1 MEAKYH
7 RLRTQRSPQSGVTLI
22 ETVIA
27 LAILLIVATGIMSVA
42 LVGIMTTENQ
52 GHLAARSAEYA
63 QDKME
68 QLISLSYAD
77 TLTDT
82 TAFPATCC
90 GGTGL
95 TIGGSSDPNNPVLAP
110 GTGGCPNTATT
121 CFVDY
126 LDATGNPMALG
137 AGNSAPAGWY
147 YIRVWQISN
156 PAGTNNMK
164 QITVTAK
171 VAFNVGSRGSG
182 LPTQATLTS
191 LKTSPY

>member
-7 RLRTQRSPQSGVTLI
+7 RLRSHRSSQSGVTLV

-27 LAILLIVATGIMSVA
+27 LAILLVVATGIMSVA

-68 QLISLSYAD
+68 QLNSLSYAD
-77 TLTDT
+77 AVTDT
-82 TAFPATCC
+82 TVFPSTNS

-95 TIGGSSDPNNPVLAP
+95 SVGGSFDPAAP
-110 GTGGCPNTATT
+110 AAGY
-121 CFVDY
+121 VDY

-137 AGNSAPAGWY
+137 AGGAAPAGWY

-171 VAFNVGSRGSG
+171 VAFNVGSSGSG

>member
-1 MEAKYH
+1 M
-7 RLRTQRSPQSGVTLI
+7 SSQSGVTLV

-27 LAILLIVATGIMSVA
+27 LAILLVVATGIMSVA

-68 QLISLSYAD
+68 QLLSLLYTDSS
-77 TLTDT
+77 TDT
-82 TAFPATCC
+82 TQFPMANT

-95 TIGGSSDPNNPVLAP
+95 AVGGSSDPTAP
-110 GTGGCPNTATT
+110 AASY
-121 CFVDY
+121 VDY

-137 AGNSAPAGWY
+137 AGGAAPAGWY
-147 YIRVWQISN
+147 YIRVWQIST
-156 PAGTNNMK
+156 PAGTSNMK

-171 VAFNVGSRGSG
+171 IAYNVGGSGSG

-191 LKTSPY
+191 MKTSPY

>member
-1 MEAKYH
+1 METKLLG
-7 RLRTQRSPQSGVTLI
+7 RRPLRSSQSGVTLI

-42 LVGIMTTENQ
+42 VVGIMTTENQ

-68 QLISLSYAD
+68 QLLSLSYAD
-77 TLTDT
+77 AVTDT
-82 TAFPATCC
+82 TVFPSTNS

-95 TIGGSSDPNNPVLAP
+95 TVGGSSDPTAP
-110 GTGGCPNTATT
+110 AVNYM
-121 CFVDY
+121 DY
-126 LDATGNPMALG
+126 LDATGNPLALG
-137 AGNSAPAGWY
+137 GGGAAPAGWY
-147 YIRVWQISN
+147 YIRVWQISY
-156 PAGTNNMK
+156 PAGTSYMK

-171 VAFNVGSRGSG
+171 VAYNVGSSGSG

>member
-1 MEAKYH
+1 MGTKMLGQR
-7 RLRTQRSPQSGVTLI
+7 RLRGSQAGVTLI

-63 QDKME
+63 QDKIE
-68 QLISLSYAD
+68 QLMSLSYAD
-77 TLTDT
+77 TVTDT
-82 TAFPATCC
+82 TVFPSVN
-90 GGTGL
+90 GGGSGL
-95 TIGGSSDPNNPVLAP
+95 SIGGSTDPAAPVL
-110 GTGGCPNTATT
+110 NY
-121 CFVDY
+121 VDY

-137 AGNSAPAGWY
+137 VGGAAPAGWY

-156 PAGTNNMK
+156 PAGTNNIK

>member
-1 MEAKYH
+1 MRMKLPERH
-7 RLRTQRSPQSGVTLI
+7 TWRSSQSGVTLV

-27 LAILLIVATGIMSVA
+27 LGILLVVATGIMSVA

-68 QLISLSYAD
+68 QLIGLSYAD
-77 TLTDT
+77 AVTDT
-82 TAFPATCC
+82 TVFPATCC

-95 TIGGSSDPNNPVLAP
+95 TVGGSTDLNNPVLVP

-121 CFVDY
+121 CFADY
-126 LDATGNPMALG
+126 LDASGKPMALG
-137 AGNSAPAGWY
+137 AGNVAPVGWY

-156 PAGTNNMK
+156 FGTNMK
-164 QITVTAK
+164 QITVAAR

-191 LKTSPY
+191 VKTSPY